1 MPSARKPSSLLTSI
15 FTVLGKWF
23 FGGDYTGSSFGGGS
37 VKPIPDDEEGAG
49 HREAGDPAGAGRPA
63 PRDPAAGD
71 LGPRHPTPH
80 DPDARLFREA
90 VQDVRRLSEN
100 ATPLIG
106 RKPPQPVARFSRAD
120 RHAVLFESL
129 NGEAGDPYLAG
140 GDELVYHRPGVQASV
155 LKKLRRGQYRV
166 QAEIDLHG
174 LTVAEAKQALREFLA
189 EALDRQFR
197 CVRIIHGKGLR
208 SGHRG
213 PVLKGVVSSVLRRA
227 KPVVAYVSARQVDGG
242 TGAVYVLLG

>member
-1 MPSARKPSSLLTSI
+1 VLL
-15 FTVLGKWF
+15 
-23 FGGDYTGSSFGGGS
+23 
-37 VKPIPDDEEGAG
+37 
-49 HREAGDPAGAGRPA
+49 
-63 PRDPAAGD
+63 
-71 LGPRHPTPH
+71 
-80 DPDARLFREA
+80 
-90 VQDVRRLSEN
+90 
-100 ATPLIG
+100 
-106 RKPPQPVARFSRAD
+106 
-120 RHAVLFESL
+120 ESL
-129 NGEAGDPYLAG
+129 NDSSVDPESAS
-140 GDELVYHRPGVQASV
+140 GDELVYHRAGVQTSV

-213 PVLKGVVSSVLRRA
+213 PVLKGVVSSVLRRV

-242 TGAVYVLLG
+242 TGAVYVLLAN